1 MDEGLSAVRLSHP
14 AAENTDPTS
23 LYFGIT
29 GIRRYF
35 ILKQKNTVKLLC
47 LAGVMAAMY
56 VGLDFLAVSVSA
68 PFGGN
73 LKISLSGL
81 PVIIVAIFGGP
92 FWGAATGFV
101 GAFIGQ
107 LLTYGIS
114 ATTVLWVLPAV
125 VRGVSMGL
133 LFRAFKRSL
142 KPGVLTLETCIS
154 SLLVTIFNTGAMLV
168 EQKLYGYYQSFLAI
182 YVAIPTRVFAGIVT
196 AVVFSLMLPTIIG
209 TLNKQFIK
217 SL

>member
-1 MDEGLSAVRLSHP
+1 M
-14 AAENTDPTS
+14 
-23 LYFGIT
+23 
-29 GIRRYF
+29 
-35 ILKQKNTVKLLC
+35 KQKNNTVKLLC

-107 LLTYGIS
+107 LLTYGVS

-133 LFRAFKRSL
+133 LFRAFKQSL
-142 KPGVLTLETCIS
+142 KPGILTLETCVS
-154 SLLVTIFNTGAMLV
+154 SLLVTLFNTGAMLV

-182 YVAIPTRVFAGIVT
+182 YIAIPTRVFAGIVT

-217 SL
+217 SF

>member
-1 MDEGLSAVRLSHP
+1 MKKK
-14 AAENTDPTS
+14 T
-23 LYFGIT
+23 
-29 GIRRYF
+29 
-35 ILKQKNTVKLLC
+35 NTVKLLC
-47 LAGVMAAMY
+47 LSGVMAAMY

-114 ATTVLWVLPAV
+114 ATTILWVLPAM
-125 VRGVSMGL
+125 VRGLSIGI
-133 LFRAFKRSL
+133 LFRVFKYSL
-142 KPGVLTLETCIS
+142 KPGILTLETCIS
-154 SLLVTIFNTGAMLV
+154 SLLVTLFNTGAMLV
-168 EQKLYGYYQSFLAI
+168 EQKLYGYYQSFMAI
-182 YVAIPTRVFAGIVT
+182 YVAIPTRVLAGIIT
-196 AVVFSLMLPTIIG
+196 AVVFSLMLPTIINS
-209 TLNKQFIK
+209 LNKQFIK

>member
-1 MDEGLSAVRLSHP
+1 M
-14 AAENTDPTS
+14 
-23 LYFGIT
+23 
-29 GIRRYF
+29 
-35 ILKQKNTVKLLC
+35 C

-114 ATTVLWVLPAV
+114 ATTILWVLPAM
-125 VRGVSMGL
+125 VRGLSMGI
-133 LFRAFKRSL
+133 LFRAFKHSL
-142 KPGVLTLETCIS
+142 KPGVLTLETCIG
-154 SLLVTIFNTGAMLV
+154 SLLVTLFNTGAMLV
-168 EQKLYGYYQSFLAI
+168 EQKLYGYYKSFLAI
-182 YVAIPTRVFAGIVT
+182 YVAIPTRVLAGIIT
-196 AVVFSLMLPTIIG
+196 AVVFSLMLPTIIN

-217 SL
+217 TL

>member
-1 MDEGLSAVRLSHP
+1 M
-14 AAENTDPTS
+14 
-23 LYFGIT
+23 
-29 GIRRYF
+29 
-35 ILKQKNTVKLLC
+35 C
-47 LAGVMAAMY
+47 LAGIMAAMY

-92 FWGAATGFV
+92 LWGAATGFI

-114 ATTVLWVLPAV
+114 ATTALWVLPAV
-125 VRGVSMGL
+125 VRGLSMGIM
-133 LFRAFKRSL
+133 FRAFKRSL
-142 KPGVLTLETCIS
+142 KPSVLTLETCIS
-154 SLLVTIFNTGAMLV
+154 SLLVTLFNTGAMLI
-168 EQKLYGYYQSFLAI
+168 EQKIYGYYESFYAI
-182 YVAIPTRVFAGIVT
+182 FIAVPTRVIAGVVT

-209 TLNKQFIK
+209 SLNKQFMK
-217 SL
+217 SM